1 MNTPIAKAQ
10 FVLETL
16 EELIADPQIDFGPA
30 YEGAKRRKEEA
41 IAIMQEV
48 IAQLKRNKQRSSQ

>member
-1 MNTPIAKAQ
+1 MSPLRQAQ

-30 YEGAKRRKEEA
+30 YEGAKQRKEEA
-41 IAIMQEV
+41 IAIMEKV
-48 IAQLKRNKQRSSQ
+48 IAQIKHNQQRSYP